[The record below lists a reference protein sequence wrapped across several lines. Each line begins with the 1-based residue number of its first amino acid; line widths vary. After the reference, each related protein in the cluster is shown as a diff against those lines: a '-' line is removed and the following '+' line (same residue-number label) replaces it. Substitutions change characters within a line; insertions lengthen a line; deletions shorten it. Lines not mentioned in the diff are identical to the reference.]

1 VGPDIIRE
9 PDKLLIVAKEV
20 ILGQLESCDSENE
33 DMLLAVLWLLIA
45 NSLLGN
51 AWEISD
57 GVIIVKYVDQCICRR
72 MHSYKLAHVVAMV
85 SYYCVSDYS
94 TYCSMLL

>member
-1 VGPDIIRE
+1 MGPDIIRE

-20 ILGQLESCDSENE
+20 ILGDSENE